1 MKKGLVH
8 GNDYRSNVSKFTL
21 FSEFCKWKQ
30 VSLQRLSN
38 ILPFE
43 AEDSAGLMNQPSLLF
58 SKSGQSNMNS
68 ELIKPT
74 FVRVGTNQTFP
85 DSIWRKL
92 KWFYSTNIDNVTIE
106 LATFR
111 WHPTMKRLVIADK
124 WNYVPGWL
132 GHFINENA
140 GRKSCCETRQ
150 LAGSFRTL
158 EMAFKSKHEHT
169 SKEKDSI

>member
-1 MKKGLVH
+1 MAKTRISLKVCRAFDRLQQKVQKATQTNQTYH
-8 GNDYRSNVSKFTL
+8 IEFLSHSKTN
-21 FSEFCKWKQ
+21 SEF
-30 VSLQRLSN
+30 
-38 ILPFE
+38 I
-43 AEDSAGLMNQPSLLF
+43 
-58 SKSGQSNMNS
+58 KS
-68 ELIKPT
+68 T
-74 FVRVGTNQTFP
+74 VFRVGTNQTFP